1 MTRALLLPTLAG
13 LVLGG
18 SLPAAQPQWQDT
30 IRNLRH
36 PKAEVRLD
44 AVERLGRARY
54 IPAAE
59 PVAALLT
66 DPDDRVQLAAL
77 DAELS
82 FFAIDPPRG
91 GRGDAHSPAQRAF
104 EIGPVLRVA
113 APAPAA
119 VIDQLIAAMRDD
131 NALVRF
137 DAVHL
142 VGFIGEPPLAPA
154 EARALAGELDH
165 YDPVIRMAT
174 ARVLGRLRAREG
186 ADGLLTALD
195 DSNALVRA
203 YAIDALGR
211 LREPRALGTLHDL
224 LVQPK
229 RKLVAEARLA
239 IGRLAPEEDRATFR
253 EWLTNRDSDVRRAAL
268 EGLARLADTESKPA
282 IEAAAKTDKNPS
294 VRLAAAFALQRIGET
309 QSHIIASLAGA
320 DDVGLQA
327 REYLFELGHDA
338 LPGVQAALQAVTD
351 TNTRIDLLQMAGY
364 LGTADDVRVVEPFLT
379 NRDARVVRA
388 ATEAIVRLR
397 QANPAP

>member
-1 MTRALLLPTLAG
+1 MTRAVLLPTLAG

-36 PKAEVRLD
+36 PKADVRLD
-44 AVERLGRARY
+44 AVERLGRAKY
-54 IPAAE
+54 LPAAE

-82 FFAIDPPRG
+82 LFAIDPPHG
-91 GRGDAHSPAQRAF
+91 GRGDARSPAQRAF

-119 VIDQLIAAMRDD
+119 LIDQLIAAMRDD
-131 NALVRF
+131 SALVRF

-142 VGFIGEPPLAPA
+142 IGFIAEPPLAPA
-154 EARALAGELDH
+154 QARALAGELDH
-165 YDPVIRMAT
+165 YDPIIRMAT
-174 ARVLGRLRAREG
+174 ARVLGRLGAREG

-195 DSNALVRA
+195 DSHALVRA
-203 YAIDALGR
+203 YAVDALGR
-211 LREPRALGTLHDL
+211 LREPRAVGTLHDL

-239 IGRLAPEEDRATFR
+239 LGRIAPEADRATFR
-253 EWLTNRDSDVRRAAL
+253 EWLTNRDPAVRRAAF
-268 EGLARLADTESKPA
+268 EGLARLADTASK
-282 IEAAAKTDKNPS
+282 AAMTTAAQTDKDAS
-294 VRLAAAFALQRIGET
+294 VRLAASFALQRIGET
-309 QSHIIASLAGA
+309 QSHVIASRVGA
-320 DDVGLQA
+320 RDVGLQA

-338 LPGVQAALQAVTD
+338 LPGVQAALQAATD
-351 TNTRIDLLQMAGY
+351 TDTRVYLLQMAGY
-364 LGTADDVRVVEPFLT
+364 LGTADDVRIVEPFLT

-388 ATEAIVRLR
+388 ATEAVVRLR
-397 QANPAP
+397 QTSPAP